1 MQINWT
7 GLLVFAAFGLLL
19 GAELSRPDWMPAA
32 EGIASV
38 LILLALGAMVLPRVR
53 KNRGA

>member
-1 MQINWT
+1 MQIDWT
-7 GLLVFAAFGLLL
+7 GLLVFAAFCLLL
-19 GAELSRPDWMPAA
+19 GAALSRPDWMPAA